1 MDNIWE
7 KVPLEDYE
15 KHMSH
20 ETVGQQ
26 QLLSEL
32 TRQYLQRLTPKTAM
46 FLGVSGGNGL
56 EHIDNT
62 ITDKVYGI
70 DINEEYLLKTKVR
83 FENRISNLELLNM
96 DISNNSTQI
105 ARVDFMWAALILEY
119 VDMNDC
125 FKFIV
130 NNIQDSG
137 HVVVTIQVNNGV
149 SSISKTG
156 VETLKLV
163 GQIFKTV
170 DSKDLLGFADELGF
184 AIIEKEENMLP
195 NGKTLETFC
204 FQKRV
209 QC

>member
-32 TRQYLQRLTPKTAM
+32 TRKYLQRLTPKTTM

-62 ITDKVYGI
+62 ITNKVYGI
-70 DINEEYLLKTKVR
+70 DINKEYLLETKIR
-83 FENRISNLELLNM
+83 FENRIADLELLNI
-96 DISNNSTQI
+96 DISSNFIKI
-105 ARVDFMWAALILEY
+105 ARVDFIWAALILEY
-119 VDMNDC
+119 VAMSDC
-125 FKFIV
+125 FKFII
-130 NNIQDSG
+130 NNIQDNG
-137 HVVVTIQVNNGV
+137 HVLITIQVNNGV

-156 VETLKLV
+156 IETVKLV
-163 GQIFKTV
+163 GQIFKLV
-170 DSKDLLGFADELGF
+170 DSKDLLVFADRFGF
-184 AIIEKEENMLP
+184 AIIESEENLLP
-195 NGKTLETFC
+195 NGKILETFC
-204 FQKRV
+204 FQKRA
-209 QC
+209 